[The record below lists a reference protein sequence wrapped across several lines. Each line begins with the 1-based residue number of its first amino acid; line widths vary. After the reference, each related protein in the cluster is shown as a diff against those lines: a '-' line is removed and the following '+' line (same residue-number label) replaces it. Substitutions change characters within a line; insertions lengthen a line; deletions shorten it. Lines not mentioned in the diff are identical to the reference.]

1 MPDETENMVAI
12 LTGPRV
18 DFSIWSGPVDDFDF
32 FDAKGA
38 VESAL
43 DFRLNDLSFEKF
55 QSSIFSDS
63 LSAEIKIGP
72 SRVGIIGLLNQQI
85 CERYELNDSPV
96 YLIELDLEQIYR
108 LGFVDSQRYVTTS
121 KYPSSSRDIAL
132 ISPINTTSSSIK
144 SIILKNRLVLDTF
157 PIDMFDE
164 PKSESVT
171 KAITYRVIFQSD
183 SQTLSTEDIDKA
195 QNQILKSLEYQL
207 ATVSRY

>member
-1 MPDETENMVAI
+1 M
-12 LTGPRV
+12 
-18 DFSIWSGPVDDFDF
+18 
-32 FDAKGA
+32 
-38 VESAL
+38 
-43 DFRLNDLSFEKF
+43 
-55 QSSIFSDS
+55 
-63 LSAEIKIGP
+63 
-72 SRVGIIGLLNQQI
+72 
-85 CERYELNDSPV
+85 
-96 YLIELDLEQIYR
+96 DLEQIYR